1 MMATTILLMQSA
13 RCLTGL
19 LMLLVL
25 LSAGCGGGGSSGD
38 IPPAGLTERDAS
50 VVYAEGQEI
59 IPNTPSSSG
68 GNITQYSVSP
78 PLPAGLTLNPQTG
91 AITGTPTSL
100 SHATVYTVT
109 GSNAAGSAVTR
120 LQIEVKATVVA
131 PDTLSYRDSSIIYV
145 TDAAI
150 TPNTPIASGGEITQ
164 YSVSPALPAGL
175 GLDPQTG
182 IITGTPT
189 TVTPPAVYT
198 VTGSNSADSVDAQ
211 LEIEVQAQVM
221 PPTGL
226 TYEDPAPE
234 YTVGLP
240 IVNNDPLSSGGEITQ
255 FSVSPTLPAG
265 LSMNAQTGVISG
277 MPSTAQAQTTFI
289 VTGSNSAGSVTA
301 QVAITVA
308 TAAVGE
314 WLPADAMNVK
324 RSKHTAT
331 LLPDGRVLVAAGTSN
346 KVLSSAELY
355 DPAADTWSQT
365 GDLVVKRQL
374 HSATLLPNG
383 KVLVAGGFNNGGGTS
398 QSSAELYDPG
408 TGTWSQTG
416 SMSQERDT
424 HTATLLPNGK
434 VLVAG
439 GEGNAGELSSAE
451 LFDPATGTWSQPGSM
466 SQARE
471 LHTAT
476 LLPDG
481 RVLVAGGTGS
491 GGSLSSAELYDPATA
506 TWSLT
511 GSMSQKRSLYAA
523 TLLPDGK
530 VLVTGGFD
538 GVTDLSTAELYDP
551 TTGTWSQTASM
562 SQARDAHTV
571 TLLRDG
577 RVLAAGGLDDKNKK
591 DVSSDELYD
600 PATGTWSGTGDLSQP
615 RDRHTATLLP
625 DGRVL
630 VAGGVRKKSSLA
642 SAELFH

>member
-1 MMATTILLMQSA
+1 
-13 RCLTGL
+13 
-19 LMLLVL
+19 MLLAL

-331 LLPDGRVLVAAGTSN
+331 LLPDGRVLVAA
-346 KVLSSAELY
+346 E
-355 DPAADTWSQT
+355 
-365 GDLVVKRQL
+365 
-374 HSATLLPNG
+374 
-383 KVLVAGGFNNGGGTS
+383 
-398 QSSAELYDPG
+398 
-408 TGTWSQTG
+408 
-416 SMSQERDT
+416 
-424 HTATLLPNGK
+424 
-434 VLVAG
+434 
-439 GEGNAGELSSAE
+439 
-451 LFDPATGTWSQPGSM
+451 PATRYCPQPNCTI
-466 SQARE
+466 R
-471 LHTAT
+471 LRI
-476 LLPDG
+476 PG
-481 RVLVAGGTGS
+481 RR
-491 GGSLSSAELYDPATA
+491 PA
-506 TWSLT
+506 TWS
-511 GSMSQKRSLYAA
+511 
-523 TLLPDGK
+523 
-530 VLVTGGFD
+530 
-538 GVTDLSTAELYDP
+538 
-551 TTGTWSQTASM
+551 
-562 SQARDAHTV
+562 
-571 TLLRDG
+571 
-577 RVLAAGGLDDKNKK
+577 
-591 DVSSDELYD
+591 
-600 PATGTWSGTGDLSQP
+600 
-615 RDRHTATLLP
+615 
-625 DGRVL
+625 
-630 VAGGVRKKSSLA
+630 
-642 SAELFH
+642 